1 MDNCCKGWGRHQ
13 VAQTQTCLIYQKSV
27 INPLFGQSYIILFE
41 QFIPCV
47 HNYIPLRFVIS
58 KTKYYEQ
65 TETYD
70 PCLAAIFHIKVPNQ
84 NQATNF
90 I

>member
-1 MDNCCKGWGRHQ
+1 M
-13 VAQTQTCLIYQKSV
+13 AQTQTCLIYQKSV
-27 INPLFGQSYIILFE
+27 KNPPFGQSHILYLSNLF
-41 QFIPCV
+41 PV
-47 HNYIPLRFVIS
+47 PVLHNYIPLRFVIS

-84 NQATNF
+84 NQA

>member
-13 VAQTQTCLIYQKSV
+13 VAQTQTCLIYHKSV
-27 INPLFGQSYIILFE
+27 KTPAFGQYSLILFYLSDL
-41 QFIPCV
+41 FPV
-47 HNYIPLRFVIS
+47 LHNHIPLRFVIS

-65 TETYD
+65 TQTYD
-70 PCLAAIFHIKVPNQ
+70 PCLAIFHIVVPNP
-84 NQATNF
+84 